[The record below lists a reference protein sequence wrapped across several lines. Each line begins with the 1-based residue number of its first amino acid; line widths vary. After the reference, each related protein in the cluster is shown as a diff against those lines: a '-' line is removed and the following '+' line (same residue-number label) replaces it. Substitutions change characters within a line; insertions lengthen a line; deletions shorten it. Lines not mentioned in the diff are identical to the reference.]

1 MIDLNRSV
9 AGIENSLEHEEYEKA
24 TDYILKYRRAI
35 LTGDIST
42 KDESIMK
49 KSTETL
55 IRALT
60 EQFQSSMTKNKQTQV
75 YRYCHLLDSLG
86 EGRSILQPLVQYL
99 MTPLVEQTKKDN
111 QLLQSQRSA
120 HHVGVVVGNLLG
132 GLYQKAVELVDSV
145 EDSFQNCF
153 VNEQFAYCYL
163 LRCVFIHC
171 DTQASQLFSTYASL
185 RDLSVLF
192 EDSKTRLQAY
202 ISNEQGVEDAAL
214 DALNPVLNEISL
226 ILQHAE
232 SFSRYLTGKMND
244 AVLAASQRVP
254 PDSEMLTHYPSTA
267 NVPSEVVTALR
278 SAEQKKGLPQGGQQP
293 SWKALQSLCQSYTA
307 LEESYTLY
315 AVNRSIF
322 HVRLDEETR
331 SSTVP
336 EEVFYLFEIVINRAI
351 SQGNIRNIAMVVSI
365 VKGCIDQY
373 LHAYLLSVIR
383 GRRSL
388 NTSQIASTLTKEQ
401 IATVFTM
408 NDLSTCIEYIR
419 KLTTRVTQALLAVF
433 PQIPNTIKKNLDEME
448 RESLRLMNESFQL
461 LIRRL
466 KETVIT
472 PLSQKLE
479 KNITSMNYCTENE
492 LKTEQQAEELTQS
505 ELHLIQ
511 FTLSPFVR
519 SVFIIF

>member
-1 MIDLNRSV
+1 
-9 AGIENSLEHEEYEKA
+9 
-24 TDYILKYRRAI
+24 
-35 LTGDIST
+35 
-42 KDESIMK
+42 
-49 KSTETL
+49 
-55 IRALT
+55 
-60 EQFQSSMTKNKQTQV
+60 MTKNKQTQV

-86 EGRSILQPLVQYL
+86 EGRSILQPFLSLSSFELTHRLVQYL

-132 GLYQKAVELVDSV
+132 GLYQIAVELVDSV

-171 DTQASQLFSTYASL
+171 DTQVGFAFLSLFFQAGQLFSTFASL

-267 NVPSEVVTALR
+267 NVPADVVAALR

-293 SWKALQSLCQSYTA
+293 SWKAMQSLCQSYTA

-351 SQGNIRNIAMVVSI
+351 SQGNVRNIAMVVSI

-388 NTSQIASTLTKEQ
+388 NTSRARCEARIHA
-401 IATVFTM
+401 
-408 NDLSTCIEYIR
+408 
-419 KLTTRVTQALLAVF
+419 
-433 PQIPNTIKKNLDEME
+433 
-448 RESLRLMNESFQL
+448 
-461 LIRRL
+461 
-466 KETVIT
+466 
-472 PLSQKLE
+472 
-479 KNITSMNYCTENE
+479 
-492 LKTEQQAEELTQS
+492 
-505 ELHLIQ
+505 
-511 FTLSPFVR
+511 
-519 SVFIIF
+519 